1 MMHSSGGNTILAA
14 MSLCDRLDVFGAG
27 LFSTGPG
34 DEKVYNHNYDEE
46 VNRCVV
52 DPKSKTARRPLLTHS
67 WAFKWLKQRLADEL
81 TMHILHAF
89 GLIRWRT
96 AG

>member
-1 MMHSSGGNTILAA
+1 MMHSSGGHD
-14 MSLCDRLDVFGAG
+14 SGGDEPDQLDVFGAG

-34 DEKVYNHNYDEE
+34 DEKVYNHNYDAE

-67 WAFKWLKQRLADEL
+67 WAFVAQSAS
-81 TMHILHAF
+81 
-89 GLIRWRT
+89 
-96 AG
+96 